1 MSDIADACGLLK
13 GSIYHYFPGKEA
25 LMQDVIEYVH
35 QYFREE
41 VLSIA
46 YKDDLLPQQR
56 LDRMFEMFT
65 RSFMA
70 EQSGDIMGNIGVE
83 TAWVI
88 PEFASLIQQFFL
100 EWFKAQEHIYSE
112 VMSNEA
118 AKVLAEQTVAE
129 IEGSVMMTRI
139 LKDPKYLRNAT
150 ARISGRFA
158 ELIST
163 NSVK

>member
-1 MSDIADACGLLK
+1 
-13 GSIYHYFPGKEA
+13 
-25 LMQDVIEYVH
+25 MQDVIEYVH

-150 ARISGRFA
+150 ARISGRVA
-158 ELIST
+158 ELRST